1 MTTQAPQTPHAPT
14 AGPHGQT
21 ANQIKIY
28 GHSSLFYWW
37 PVWMVGF
44 ILAILTYSNKTT
56 MIVVPASTKVKSGQV
71 TIETENK
78 EKQEKN
84 TEQLGDRSVLVPP
97 KEFPLDSPHLRMTTH
112 RSYGVLFVILLVL
125 IIIITNVP
133 MRGMMSV
140 AVIMGVVMLAL
151 LFSLLGWWDKF
162 FGAFALLDIRI
173 NMGGYLFIA
182 IALLA
187 VWLVAFFVFDRRIYI
202 IVAPGQVTV
211 CLAIGDAESSYDATG
226 AVSHKVPSDL
236 FRHWI
241 LGMGSGD
248 LEIRTSGSNA
258 QSFQLH
264 NVLGISSKL
273 KLIQDLL
280 RARQERAG

>member
-1 MTTQAPQTPHAPT
+1 
-14 AGPHGQT
+14 
-21 ANQIKIY
+21 
-28 GHSSLFYWW
+28 
-37 PVWMVGF
+37 
-44 ILAILTYSNKTT
+44 
-56 MIVVPASTKVKSGQV
+56 
-71 TIETENK
+71 
-78 EKQEKN
+78 
-84 TEQLGDRSVLVPP
+84 
-97 KEFPLDSPHLRMTTH
+97 
-112 RSYGVLFVILLVL
+112 
-125 IIIITNVP
+125 
-133 MRGMMSV
+133 
-140 AVIMGVVMLAL
+140 
-151 LFSLLGWWDKF
+151 
-162 FGAFALLDIRI
+162 
-173 NMGGYLFIA
+173 MGGYLFIA
-182 IALLA
+182 IVLLA
-187 VWLVAFFVFDRRIYI
+187 VWVIAFFVFDRRIYI

-280 RARQERAG
+280 RPPGAPPANAVSGNRLGHVLDGVLWSAVLGTAFFLCSFLFFCLGGGKAKERKRCRAPHSKGRRHPGPAFSLKSPKAEAGAAKRKQKKRPRSFCFLFTCHLSLLRLFGHLLAQAGVSMEGFLQADVAIAVLVQLLEILRLAEELALTRRRRRCGPSCGTTTVPPSAPPPAAAACRG